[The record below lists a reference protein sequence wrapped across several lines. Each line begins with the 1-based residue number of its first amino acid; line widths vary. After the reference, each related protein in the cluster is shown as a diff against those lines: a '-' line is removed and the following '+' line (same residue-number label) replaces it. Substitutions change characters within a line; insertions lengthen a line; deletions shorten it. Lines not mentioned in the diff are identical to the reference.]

1 MTHGHELKVGNV
13 GGRGCAGQRG
23 IEGGNGTT
31 NSMINKIYY
40 IKIKLFVQKGRVIKM
55 YVLIY
60 VKETLKGYTST

>member
-1 MTHGHELKVGNV
+1 MTHGHELKGGDM
-13 GGRGCAGQRG
+13 GGRGCAGRTG